1 MRRTLLLAA
10 VIGLAACASPTPTP
24 RPACPTKGP
33 TTVDAQATLA
43 NAGRAVVDTNKG
55 SFTIELFGDQAPLST
70 ANFVALARCG
80 FYDGISFH
88 RILAGFVAQ
97 AGDPQT
103 RQNRG
108 DFQSLGSGGPGYE
121 FEIEPP
127 AEGLNYDQ
135 YVVAMA
141 NDTHTNGSQFFIDLA
156 DLDGPLERLYTIFGQ
171 VVDGTEV
178 VDTIAKVPTNG
189 PAGLPLDPVIINSIR
204 IEANPAASPSV

>member
-1 MRRTLLLAA
+1 MRRPILLAA
-10 VIGLAACASPTPTP
+10 LVALAACASPTPTP
-24 RPACPTKGP
+24 KPACPTQGP
-33 TTVDAQATLA
+33 TAVDAQATLA
-43 NAGRAVVDTNKG
+43 DADRAVVDTNKG
-55 SFTIELFGDQAPLST
+55 SFTIELYGDQAPLAT

-88 RILAGFVAQ
+88 RIIAGFVAQ

-103 RQNRG
+103 KQNHA
-108 DFQSLGSGGPGYE
+108 DFQGLGSGGPGYE

-127 AEGLNYDQ
+127 ADGLNYDP

-141 NDTHTNGSQFFIDLA
+141 NDTRTNGSQFFIDLA
-156 DLDGPLERLYTIFGQ
+156 DLNGRLQRLYTIFGK
-171 VVDGTEV
+171 VIEETGV

-204 IEANPAASPSV
+204 IEAIPAPSPSL